1 MESFNFLNNISKSEH
16 SAKERTNLDSFM
28 QAINKHAIVSITDE
42 NGIILYVNKNFCTI
56 SQYSP
61 EKLIGKTHN
70 IINSGYHPVEF
81 FESMW
86 ATIQQGQ
93 TWQGEICNRAKDG
106 SCYWVLS
113 TIQPFMDDNG
123 NIVQYVSIRTD
134 ITQQKEEEILAKEAN
149 KTKGRFLANM
159 SHEIRT
165 PLTTIIGLS
174 YLAEEE
180 KNPIKLSAALQQIR
194 KSGEYL
200 LHTLDDVLDFAK
212 IDENKLELRENQFS
226 VIKATQQIMD
236 MVKDNNVNRNSF
248 SYNISPEV
256 KNIVFGD
263 EIKLKQI
270 LLNLVNNSAKFTKN
284 GKININ
290 VSVNDIVN
298 TEEDKQFVTF
308 DVIDNGCGIE
318 PHQISKIFSPFTQ
331 VDSTSSRSV
340 EGSGLGLTIS
350 SHLVELMGGK
360 LTVKSIPKIETI
372 FSFTVPLALTKLE
385 KTVSDNK
392 DSLGT
397 VSENSKG
404 LLSGN
409 VLLVEDNVVNRMIA
423 EFGKLSVFG

>member
-200 LHTLDDVLDFAK
+200 L
-212 IDENKLELRENQFS
+212 
-226 VIKATQQIMD
+226 QIGRAH
-236 MVKDNNVNRNSF
+236 V
-248 SYNISPEV
+248 
-256 KNIVFGD
+256 
-263 EIKLKQI
+263 
-270 LLNLVNNSAKFTKN
+270 
-284 GKININ
+284 
-290 VSVNDIVN
+290 
-298 TEEDKQFVTF
+298 
-308 DVIDNGCGIE
+308 
-318 PHQISKIFSPFTQ
+318 
-331 VDSTSSRSV
+331 
-340 EGSGLGLTIS
+340 
-350 SHLVELMGGK
+350 
-360 LTVKSIPKIETI
+360 
-372 FSFTVPLALTKLE
+372 
-385 KTVSDNK
+385 
-392 DSLGT
+392 
-397 VSENSKG
+397 
-404 LLSGN
+404 
-409 VLLVEDNVVNRMIA
+409 
-423 EFGKLSVFG
+423 